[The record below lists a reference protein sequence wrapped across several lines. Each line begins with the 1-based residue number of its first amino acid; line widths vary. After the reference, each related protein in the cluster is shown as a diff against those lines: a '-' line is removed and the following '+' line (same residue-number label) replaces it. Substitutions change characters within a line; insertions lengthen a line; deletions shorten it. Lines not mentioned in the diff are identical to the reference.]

1 MPDGRRTRRPPGA
14 SHSGLESYTPLYM
27 IDLLKLTQELA
38 LIKMALRKLE
48 EKLESLEEISQS
60 TNETTRELVGKQID
74 HYTEAKLDLTQ
85 RAENLIDIRD
95 SQTLI
100 D

>member
-1 MPDGRRTRRPPGA
+1 
-14 SHSGLESYTPLYM
+14 
-27 IDLLKLTQELA
+27 
-38 LIKMALRKLE
+38 MALRKLE